1 MTIVFGSFVS
11 KFTDFST
18 GQGTP
23 DVFMKAVEQLT
34 YVDFDAP
41 DYAHYQSRAMGSIS
55 LLGCTLYTPRESV
68 EIFTNKPLNI
78 RQQSGDITGIP

>member
-11 KFTDFST
+11 KFTEFST

-41 DYAHYQSRAMGSIS
+41 DYAHY
-55 LLGCTLYTPRESV
+55 
-68 EIFTNKPLNI
+68 
-78 RQQSGDITGIP
+78 